1 MLGAAN
7 EPDFNELIQLH
18 PLSIAIPPQVQLEL
32 RERGPIPTCDD
43 DVRVATRFR
52 CKGPA
57 ILEWSESPLGL
68 AIRFPT
74 TQVVVR
80 NLSRTGF
87 SVLADRQWYPEQ
99 IAKVYLSTAILVA
112 KVVRARRLGS
122 RCYDIG
128 FRIVAFRNLKP
139 TTDE

>member
-1 MLGAAN
+1 MLGATN
-7 EPDFNELIQLH
+7 EPNFNELIQSYSLTV
-18 PLSIAIPPQVQLEL
+18 AIPPQVQLEL

-57 ILEWSESPLGL
+57 ILEWSESPIGL
-68 AIRFPT
+68 PIQFPT

-87 SVLADRQWYPEQ
+87 SVLADRQWFPEQ
-99 IAKVYLSTAILVA
+99 VAKIYLSTAIVTA
-112 KVVRARRLGS
+112 RVVRARRLGS

-128 FRIVAFRNLKP
+128 CRIVAYQVI
-139 TTDE
+139 D